1 MAIASAAFICLTNWF
16 YAKRVTD
23 DIDKLKAR
31 VDELKKIQENHYYEH
46 EDDGDDL
53 GSEDALDF
61 VKSGHN
67 SRSEVTDSRKSKQKL
82 LDVSDINDSFKGP
95 EMDESH
101 DLSRE
106 ESVMQ
111 VDLLNNSISKQGSED
126 RDIKVKKLTT

>member
-1 MAIASAAFICLTNWF
+1 MALASAAFICLTNWF

-67 SRSEVTDSRKSKQKL
+67 SRSEVTDSRKSKQRL
-82 LDVSDINDSFKGP
+82 VDVSDINDSFKRPSG
-95 EMDESH
+95 ELDESH

-106 ESVMQ
+106 ESVFQ
-111 VDLLNNSISKQGSED
+111 ADLLNNSISKQGSD
-126 RDIKVKKLTT
+126 NKN